1 MIPTVLHSVEKKGTV
16 LANLALVCLNVCVP
30 NQPASKWKTSSG
42 FWNDNISH
50 NRPMCNKAAVEPVTS
65 LSVPP
70 SAPSS
75 CVIKKKLSSCHLSWY
90 ILVTGYTG
98 TLFSVWYVWWLC
110 FPPGVGWSCP
120 VVVKLMPGASK
131 VCSCVVCL
139 IPSCC
144 SCIEGLNWTL
154 WCYNQPYATVVSLKL
169 CPRKFSLVFVCR

>member
-98 TLFSVWYVWWLC
+98 NTVFSMICL
-110 FPPGVGWSCP
+110 
-120 VVVKLMPGASK
+120 VVVPPPRSRMKLLLWWSWCLVPPKS
-131 VCSCVVCL
+131 VHVLCVL
-139 IPSCC
+139 
-144 SCIEGLNWTL
+144 
-154 WCYNQPYATVVSLKL
+154 YQAAVVVLKD
-169 CPRKFSLVFVCR
+169 